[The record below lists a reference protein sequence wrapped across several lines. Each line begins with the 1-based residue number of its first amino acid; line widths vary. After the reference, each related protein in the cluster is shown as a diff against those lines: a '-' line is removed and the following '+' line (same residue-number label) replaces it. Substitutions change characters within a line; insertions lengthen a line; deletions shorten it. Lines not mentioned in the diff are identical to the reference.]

1 MNLRNLYISQG
12 EVLVSPTFSKS
23 CLALTL
29 CSLYSAHASAQTQPL
44 ELDNMVVTA
53 SGFSQQIKDAPASIS
68 VITREQIENKSY
80 RDVTDALRDVP
91 GVVVTVAP
99 APATSAFAAW
109 PPSTP

>member
-1 MNLRNLYISQG
+1 
-12 EVLVSPTFSKS
+12 VSPLFVRS
-23 CLALTL
+23 CLALTIG
-29 CSLYSAHASAQTQPL
+29 SLYAAQASAESQPL

-91 GVVVTVAP
+91 A
-99 APATSAFAAW
+99 
-109 PPSTP
+109 